1 MTTMTSAAGA
11 SRHVYFHD
19 PLAPAA
25 TVIGP
30 SVFVAARGVGGRL
43 LLVRRCGSD
52 TWEFPGGRMD
62 VGETA
67 AEAAVRQTA
76 EDTGVHVLVTGIVG
90 LFSDPGVVVLGP
102 AHEVQ
107 QQLAVLFRA
116 RALGDVPHA
125 DLHRTREAAWVAQR
139 DLPQLDIRPPLR
151 TWIVE
156 VLANE
161 SVPYIE

>member
-1 MTTMTSAAGA
+1 MTATTSTTGAGQQ
-11 SRHVYFHD
+11 VFFHD
-19 PLAPAA
+19 PSAPAA

-52 TWEFPGGRMD
+52 TWGFPGGRMD

-107 QQLAVLFRA
+107 QQFAVLFRA

-125 DLHRTREAAWVAQR
+125 DLHRTSEAAWVAQR
-139 DLPQLDIRPPLR
+139 DLPRLDVHPVIRA
-151 TWIVE
+151 WIVE
-156 VLANE
+156 ALAE
-161 SVPYIE
+161 DSVPCIA